1 MRSSCSRWQW
11 TSTMK
16 RRCSRRSKSNRLI
29 LYELYYLHLTCNSLI
44 TNNISFSF
52 RKFNALSTKTR
63 QYLQEIFFLPVFAGE
78 PAQVRKVWGH
88 VQPHLSKWG
97 IFFIYMM
104 TLYSFYIK
112 ACLTLIVIERKFCN
126 VVKIHCWGDFRDED
140 IHLIFLEEEK
150 KLSQKKSN
158 LFPQKPYLSQ
168 ASVLHNLRS
177 RYQAKLIYV
186 S

>member
-1 MRSSCSRWQW
+1 
-11 TSTMK
+11 
-16 RRCSRRSKSNRLI
+16 
-29 LYELYYLHLTCNSLI
+29 
-44 TNNISFSF
+44 
-52 RKFNALSTKTR
+52 
-63 QYLQEIFFLPVFAGE
+63 
-78 PAQVRKVWGH
+78 
-88 VQPHLSKWG
+88 
-97 IFFIYMM
+97 M